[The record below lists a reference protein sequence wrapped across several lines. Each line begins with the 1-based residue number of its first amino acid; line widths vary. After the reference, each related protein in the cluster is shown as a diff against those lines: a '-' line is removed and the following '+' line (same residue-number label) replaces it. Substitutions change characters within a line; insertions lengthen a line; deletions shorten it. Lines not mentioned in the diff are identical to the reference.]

1 MITCIKTHL
10 DEEIQ
15 INGGNESSINMDM
28 VTPDRVIEDIEKRI
42 KKSLRTSIDS
52 IEELKERT
60 GKILQIVLFHQRII
74 FTREIE
80 NQLIEST

>member
-1 MITCIKTHL
+1 M
-10 DEEIQ
+10 
-15 INGGNESSINMDM
+15 NVDM

-52 IEELKERT
+52 IEELRERA

-80 NQLIEST
+80 NQLIESN